1 MRTNGSGSGELTV
14 IDRFESGVGWI
25 AHPDETMRRAS
36 HAVESDGG
44 LWIIDPVDVEGLDE
58 LLAEYADPEG
68 VVVLLD
74 RHKRDAAAVAERH
87 DVAVYIP
94 EWMDGVAGDIDAPT
108 RRFDHEL
115 GGFQVGRLVDNPLW
129 QEATLFDG
137 ETLVVPESLGT
148 AGYFRRAEETLGVH
162 PMLRLFPPTGLR
174 GYNPE
179 RLLVGHGEGVFED
192 AGHAIRRA
200 IDDSRTGAIPLY
212 LETVRGLVGRGR

>member
-1 MRTNGSGSGELTV
+1 MPLKQSGAGELTV
-14 IDRFESGVGWI
+14 IDRFERGVGWI

-44 LWIIDPVDVEGLDE
+44 LWILDPVDAAGLDD
-58 LLAEYADPEG
+58 LLAEYDEPEG

-74 RHKRDAAAVAERH
+74 RHKRDAAAVANRH
-87 DVAVYIP
+87 DVAVYVP

-108 RRFDHEL
+108 RRFGREL
-115 GGFQVGRLVDNPLW
+115 AGFDVGRLVDNPLW

-148 AGYFRRAEETLGVH
+148 VEYFRAPGEDLGVH
-162 PMLRLFPPTGLR
+162 PMLRVLPPTDLR
-174 GYNPE
+174 GYNPD

-192 AGHAIRRA
+192 VGPAIRRA
-200 IDDSRTGAIPLY
+200 VGGSRKRAVPLY
-212 LETVRGLVGRGR
+212 LKSVREFAGLR